1 MTGKQEASP
10 KKQSNPVDAI
20 PQESVTPV
28 TRCVK
33 DAMAG
38 SGSFITDNGEIGPKR
53 EPCHFIK
60 DGKASGQDQRNHK
73 VTADNA
79 PTLNEEKRSAE
90 TSSTFS
96 VFVPFLLHEG
106 FFEVAVTIRYV
117 VVSNPANSRRWYQ
130 KTRNTGKTRQKWQL
144 IQTGG
149 SLAARLAKMA
159 S

>member
-117 VVSNPANSRRWYQ
+117 VVSNPANSRR
-130 KTRNTGKTRQKWQL
+130 
-144 IQTGG
+144 
-149 SLAARLAKMA
+149 
-159 S
+159 